1 MALTEVL
8 ACGHRAARRDHRW
21 VGTDGTKVY
30 DTQKCLDIDEG
41 RKPRGTTKTKNSKPQ
56 RGP

>member
-41 RKPRGTTKTKNSKPQ
+41 RKPQ
-56 RGP
+56 RYDKDEEQ